1 MTQKDMEAR
10 LIALEAEFAQKR
22 HEIDDSI
29 RELQNDMANAEMEF
43 QILTKRCKE
52 AIRTHESRKQ
62 ILHVTY
68 QTNRAKIYAEFAA
81 S

>member
-1 MTQKDMEAR
+1 MEAR

-29 RELQNDMANAEMEF
+29 RELQNDMANAEVEF

-62 ILHVTY
+62 ILNVAY
-68 QTNRAKIYAEFAA
+68 QTNRAKIYAEFAE
-81 S
+81 SEE

>member
-10 LIALEAEFAQKR
+10 LIALEAEFAQ
-22 HEIDDSI
+22 
-29 RELQNDMANAEMEF
+29 ELQNDMANAEIEF

-81 S
+81 SEE